1 MSAGPWR
8 GSSQSHWPPCSE
20 SQHSCSRN
28 ESMRTKS
35 GNKTRI
41 LLGLALLIALGVM
54 MWKAPT
60 REWSLAFIQYVRNL
74 GWVGFLFYALAYIVG
89 TVLLF
94 PGTLL
99 TVGCGFLYGPFW
111 GTVLASP
118 ASVAGATIAF
128 VLSRSFARNWVAAK
142 VQKYPRFAAVD
153 RAVGRHSFKAVL
165 LLRLQPINLPFALL
179 NYALGLT
186 SVNLRDYI
194 LASWLGMLPAT
205 ILFVYAG
212 SVVRDLAIV
221 FRGGPS
227 EAASWQR
234 FLFWGGLVATA
245 GLVVFLTKLA
255 RRALEEEMNETQV
268 TTGQRE

>member
-1 MSAGPWR
+1 
-8 GSSQSHWPPCSE
+8 
-20 SQHSCSRN
+20 
-28 ESMRTKS
+28 MRTRL

-41 LLGLALLIALGVM
+41 LLGLALLVALGVA

-74 GWVGFLFYALAYIVG
+74 GWVGFLFYALAYVVG

-99 TVGCGFLYGPFW
+99 TVGSGFLYGPVW
-111 GTVLASP
+111 GTVLVSP

-128 VLSRSFARNWVAAK
+128 ILARSFARDWIAQK
-142 VQKYPRFAAVD
+142 VQKYPRFAAIE
-153 RAVGRHSFKAVL
+153 RAVGKHGFKTVL
-165 LLRLQPINLPFALL
+165 LLRLQPVNLPFAVL

-205 ILFVYAG
+205 ILYVYIG
-212 SVVRDLAIV
+212 SVVRDLASLLH
-221 FRGGPS
+221 GGYS
-227 EAASWQR
+227 GATSWQR
-234 FLFWGGLVATA
+234 LLFWGGLVAT
-245 GLVVFLTKLA
+245 GVLVVFLTRLA
-255 RRALEEEMNETQV
+255 RRALEDEMNEGQV
-268 TTGQRE
+268 TSGRRG

>member
-1 MSAGPWR
+1 M
-8 GSSQSHWPPCSE
+8 
-20 SQHSCSRN
+20 
-28 ESMRTKS
+28 
-35 GNKTRI
+35 
-41 LLGLALLIALGVM
+41 LGLALLITLGVA

-74 GWVGFLFYALAYIVG
+74 GWVGFLFYALAYVVG

-94 PGTLL
+94 PETLL
-99 TVGCGFLYGPFW
+99 TAGSGFLYGPVW
-111 GTVLASP
+111 GTVLVSP

-128 VLSRSFARNWVAAK
+128 VLTRSFARDWVAEK
-142 VQKYPRFAAVD
+142 VQKYPRFAAIE

-186 SVNLRDYI
+186 SVKLRDYI

-205 ILFVYAG
+205 ILYVYAG
-212 SVVRDLAIV
+212 SVLRDFAIV
-221 FRGGPS
+221 FRGGFS
-227 EAASWQR
+227 EVTSWQR
-234 FLFWGGLVATA
+234 LLFWGGLVATA

-255 RRALEEEMNETQV
+255 RRTREEEMNESQV
-268 TTGQRE
+268 TTGQRG

>member
-41 LLGLALLIALGVM
+41 LLGLTLLIALGVT

-60 REWSLAFIQYVRNL
+60 REWSVAFIQYVRSL
-74 GWVGFLFYALAYIVG
+74 GWVGFWFYAFAYITG

-99 TVGCGFLYGPFW
+99 TVGCGFLYGPIW

-118 ASVAGATIAF
+118 ASVAGASIAF
-128 VLSRSFARNWVAAK
+128 VLSRSFARDWVAAK

-153 RAVGRHSFKAVL
+153 RAVGKHSFKTVL
-165 LLRLQPINLPFALL
+165 LLRLQPVNLPFAVL

-186 SVNLRDYI
+186 SVNLWNYI

-205 ILFVYAG
+205 ILYVYAG
-212 SVVRDLAIV
+212 SVIRDLATL
-221 FRGGPS
+221 FRGGFS
-227 EAASWQR
+227 AVSSWQR
-234 FLFWGGLVATA
+234 LLFWGGLVATA
-245 GLVVFLTKLA
+245 GLVVFLTRLA
-255 RRALEEEMNETQV
+255 RRALEEEMNEGQA